1 MSACVPTRHNRTSR
15 SSRPPRASGVKRPH
29 SPPQPPAKRRFHIA
43 GADLSAS
50 ITVFLLAVPMSLGL
64 AVAMDAPLQAG
75 LISAAIGGI
84 VAGLLGG
91 TPLQVSGPS
100 AGLTVVTAELIHLYG
115 WRTTC
120 AITIGAGLLQILLG
134 SIRAARSALAVS
146 PAIVHGTL
154 AGIGV
159 AIALAQL
166 HIVLGGSPQ
175 SSAVANVLSLPDQL
189 SQVAPAAP
197 LIGALTIAVLVLW
210 PRLPGRSGRAV
221 RRIPAALAAVV
232 TATAVAAVAAPGI
245 ARVDLPSWRSH
256 VFPEMPHGPVMALAT
271 AVFTVMLVASLE
283 SLLAAVAVDKLSAG
297 RAAGRTASRPG
308 AGSPTAP
315 TPAEAVAPASDRG
328 ASPDSTGLP
337 VPPLKRSDL
346 DRELRAQGIANM
358 LSGLVGGLAVSGGA
372 VRSSANVRAGATG
385 RASTV
390 LHGVWMLLATVL
402 LVTVLEWIPLA
413 ALAALVMMVG
423 IQMVNIAHIRNV
435 HKHREFLVYGATI
448 TGVLLFGVLKGVA
461 IGIAVA
467 VAVALHRL
475 GRTRITVTDQGGQ
488 HLIVVRGQLTFLA
501 VPRLSR
507 TLGQLP
513 QGGDAVVELDGFF
526 MDHAAYETIQDWSNA
541 QTAHGGRVVFTGRSG
556 GRIAEPASAAHSCCR
571 PWTPWRNH
579 HCHDEP
585 DRVPALRHGIGGPF
599 TETPFAGVPFAGAFS
614 GSGPGPT
621 LGTGTAPVHDAG
633 TGWDAS
639 SGNALDSAPV
649 PVEPA
654 GHVTADAPA
663 GHAPYGLRSRT
674 AGSSLDSSTGSPTAP
689 SAAPAFAPDTPHT
702 TAPST
707 PTDGASP
714 RAVLTDDVRADGTP
728 SDGAPTGEGQD
739 DGASA
744 DGTPV
749 GGTSRRTGGDRLVS
763 GLSSFQRNTAPLVR
777 GELARLALEGQRP
790 SQLFITC
797 ADSRL
802 VTSMITASGPG
813 DLFTVRNIGNL
824 VPLPNT
830 ESGDDSVGAAIE
842 YAVDVLK
849 VESITVCG
857 HSGCGAMQ
865 ALLGGEPDRGTP
877 PTALWRWLRHGLP
890 SLRRMASRDHAWAR
904 ISGRLPAD
912 ALEQLCLTNVV
923 QQLDHL
929 RSHEAVA
936 RRLADGTLQLHG
948 MYFHVGE
955 AQAYLLTEEA
965 SSGLALDEVFDPVG
979 PEATDSRRPV
989 CSAAPITIPP
999 LAAPPVAAASASP
1012 AVPGGPSGA
1021 GPGALEH
1028 TGA

>member
-29 SPPQPPAKRRFHIA
+29 SPPQPPAKRRFRIA
-43 GADLSAS
+43 GSDLSAS

-175 SSAVANVLSLPDQL
+175 SSAVDNALSLPDQL
-189 SQVAPAAP
+189 SRVAPAAP

-210 PRLPGRSGRAV
+210 PRLPGRGGRAV
-221 RRIPAALAAVV
+221 RRIPAALAAVA
-232 TATAVAAVAAPGI
+232 TATTVAAIAAPGI

-256 VFPEMPHGPVMALAT
+256 AFPEMPHGPVLALAT

-297 RAAGRTASRPG
+297 RAAGRTASRPVT
-308 AGSPTAP
+308 GSPTAP
-315 TPAEAVAPASDRG
+315 TPAEAVAPTSERG
-328 ASPDSTGLP
+328 ASPGSTGLP

-413 ALAALVMMVG
+413 ALAALVMVVG
-423 IQMVNIAHIRNV
+423 IQMVNIVHIRNV

-467 VAVALHRL
+467 VAVAMHRL

-488 HLIVVRGQLTFLA
+488 HLVVVRGQLTFLA

-585 DRVPALRHGIGGPF
+585 DRMPALRHDTNASF
-599 TETPFAGVPFAGAFS
+599 AEAPFAEALS
-614 GSGPGPT
+614 GSDPVSVSALGIDAAPAHDVGTAWNASPGDALDNAAGPVDP
-621 LGTGTAPVHDAG
+621 TAPVDFVG
-633 TGWDAS
+633 
-639 SGNALDSAPV
+639 PV
-649 PVEPA
+649 A
-654 GHVTADAPA
+654 ADAPA
-663 GHAPYGLRSRT
+663 DHTPRGTRSRT
-674 AGSSLDSSTGSPTAP
+674 ADLPTGSPTVPYTDSSAVP
-689 SAAPAFAPDTPHT
+689 SAAPVV
-702 TAPST
+702 
-707 PTDGASP
+707 ASGTS
-714 RAVLTDDVRADGTP
+714 RTITP
-728 SDGAPTGEGQD
+728 SAPTSGAPTG
-739 DGASA
+739 GAPTNDTSA
-744 DGTPV
+744 DGTSADGTSADGAPV
-749 GGTSRRTGGDRLVS
+749 GGTPRRTGGDRLVS

-824 VPLPNT
+824 VPLPGT

-849 VESITVCG
+849 VESITICG

-865 ALLGGEPDRGTP
+865 ALLGGEPDRDTP

-890 SLRRMASRDHAWAR
+890 SLRRMASRNRAWAR
-904 ISGRLPAD
+904 ISGRLPTD

-989 CSAAPITIPP
+989 CSTAPVTI
-999 LAAPPVAAASASP
+999 PPVAASP
-1012 AVPGGPSGA
+1012 AATSPAAVSPTVPGGPSGT

>member
-1 MSACVPTRHNRTSR
+1 MSACVPTRHNHTSR

-29 SPPQPPAKRRFHIA
+29 SPPPPRGGRFHIS

-64 AVAMDAPLQAG
+64 AVAMDAPLEAG

-100 AGLTVVTAELIHLYG
+100 AGLTVVTAELIQVYG

-134 SIRAARSALAVS
+134 SLRAARSALAVS

-175 SSAVANVLSLPDQL
+175 SSAVANALALPEQL
-189 SQVAPAAP
+189 DRVSPAAP
-197 LIGALTIAVLVLW
+197 LIGLLTIAVLALW
-210 PRLPGRSGRAV
+210 PRIPGRIGSGV

-232 TATAVAAVAAPGI
+232 TATAVAATAAPGI

-256 VFPEMPHGPVMALAT
+256 ALPEMPHGPVLALAT

-283 SLLAAVAVDKLSAG
+283 SLLAAVAVDKLSAAPSHP
-297 RAAGRTASRPG
+297 AAASHT
-308 AGSPTAP
+308 TAP
-315 TPAEAVAPASDRG
+315 SHPAAPSHSAPASAPATPSG
-328 ASPDSTGLP
+328 PSSPAGSAGSTAGPTLP
-337 VPPLKRSDL
+337 ARRSDL
-346 DRELRAQGIANM
+346 DRELRAQGIANT

-390 LHGVWMLLATVL
+390 LHGVWVLLATGL

-423 IQMVNIAHIRNV
+423 IKMVSFAHIRNV
-435 HKHREFLVYGATI
+435 HKHREVLVYGATI
-448 TGVLLFGVLKGVA
+448 TGVILFGVLKGVV

-475 GRTRITVTDQGGQ
+475 ARTRITVTDHGEQ
-488 HLIVVRGQLTFLA
+488 HLVVVTGQLTFLA

-513 QGGDAVVELDGFF
+513 EDSDVVVELDGFF
-526 MDHAAYETIQDWSNA
+526 MDHAAYEAIQDWSTTH
-541 QTAHGGRVVFTGRSG
+541 TAHGGRVVFTGRSG
-556 GRIAEPASAAHSCCR
+556 GRIAEPASAGHSCCR

-585 DRVPALRHGIGGPF
+585 D
-599 TETPFAGVPFAGAFS
+599 
-614 GSGPGPT
+614 
-621 LGTGTAPVHDAG
+621 
-633 TGWDAS
+633 
-639 SGNALDSAPV
+639 SAP
-649 PVEPA
+649 EA
-654 GHVTADAPA
+654 GHFIGRSTEAHPGAD
-663 GHAPYGLRSRT
+663 GIDTSQ
-674 AGSSLDSSTGSPTAP
+674 
-689 SAAPAFAPDTPHT
+689 DTPHKAST
-702 TAPST
+702 CVSGPAPAVH
-707 PTDGASP
+707 PSP
-714 RAVLTDDVRADGTP
+714 GRVAGP
-728 SDGAPTGEGQD
+728 HSPTGRR
-739 DGASA
+739 
-744 DGTPV
+744 P
-749 GGTSRRTGGDRLVS
+749 GGNRLIS

-777 GELARLALEGQRP
+777 DELARLAAEGQRP

-824 VPLPNT
+824 VPLPNA

-865 ALLGGEPDRGTP
+865 ALLGTRPEPSAP
-877 PTALWRWLRHGLP
+877 PTSLWRWLRHGLP
-890 SLRRMASRDHAWAR
+890 SLERMASRHHTWAR
-904 ISGRLPAD
+904 ISGRLPTD

-929 RSHEAVA
+929 RAHESVA
-936 RRLADGTLQLHG
+936 RRLAEGTLRLHG

-955 AQAYLLTEEA
+955 AQAYLLTEGA
-965 SSGLALDEVFDPVG
+965 SSGLELDEVFDRVG
-979 PEATDSRRPV
+979 PGE
-989 CSAAPITIPP
+989 
-999 LAAPPVAAASASP
+999 
-1012 AVPGGPSGA
+1012 PSG
-1021 GPGALEH
+1021 PGELERS
-1028 TGA
+1028 GV